1 MEEVAHLGGGESLV
15 VILLVGCGVVDV
27 GQHVV
32 DVASRFQ
39 GHESFL
45 FVLVCLVV
53 LLLVWT
59 DRGRV
64 V

>member
-1 MEEVAHLGGGESLV
+1 M
-15 VILLVGCGVVDV
+15 VDV

-39 GHESFL
+39 GHEGFL
-45 FVLVCLVV
+45 FALERLVV
-53 LLLVWT
+53 LLLVWA